1 MATRS
6 ADQKLAIRGVM
17 KIFHDLLRDEAAMRL
32 AAAGNVDAVRE
43 NVLPVL
49 PAWVD
54 ASTILDPIITYCRLL
69 AGQLPIAG
77 RSRVN
82 HVLSTV
88 FDPMGSFTIVL
99 GNVSNAPP

>member
-69 AGQLPIAG
+69 VNVASDTSKTLTVIVEELGAGFESAFRELLVEA
-77 RSRVN
+77 
-82 HVLSTV
+82 L
-88 FDPMGSFTIVL
+88 L
-99 GNVSNAPP
+99 